1 MRDWCGWRS
10 KQNRDSRVGLAILDP
25 ITRSK
30 AGMQVQHTGDRTQEP
45 DSHPGPSPNLT
56 TSGKPDAPVP
66 ISDWSPGIGK
76 VLGPLLAL
84 CLVWVGVGCSQ
95 PAAETARENAA
106 AEEPARADEE
116 APRKKSTKSKGTTR
130 KAEQRKGIPKD
141 VWPEVWLDRPSE
153 VASERGPGLGG
164 AGEAPAKGTG
174 AAATTAANT
183 PATTTPASPPG
194 TEPSASTAASPTAG
208 SGGSANWIAL
218 LGAEDFADESKAIRS
233 NLTAKLQ
240 SVGTFNGAYREIQ
253 VDAAV
258 LAALAQIAP
267 DYSDAPSW
275 KKNALLVRD
284 VAAELGRESNS
295 VGDKFYKPSREAFDK
310 LDSLLSGSVPPG
322 LEAGPPK
329 MQFVNIAPRYPLM
342 KRFERA
348 QNYLKGSVNNAD
360 LLKKEADKV
369 QREAGVIAL
378 LAEVILSEGYDS
390 SDDDLYRE
398 LVSGVRE
405 GALKVVT
412 AARDQEFDA
421 YTAGLDLMYKSCTK
435 CHSEFKN
442 N

>member
-1 MRDWCGWRS
+1 MRLALEKTS
-10 KQNRDSRVGLAILDP
+10 DSWVGLAILDP

-30 AGMQVQHTGDRTQEP
+30 AGMQVQHTGDRTRKP
-45 DSHPGPSPNLT
+45 DSQPGPAPDLT
-56 TSGKPDAPVP
+56 TGRKPHPPDRIIHWPHWP
-66 ISDWSPGIGK
+66 SP
-76 VLGPLLAL
+76 LWGPLLAL
-84 CLVWVGVGCSQ
+84 CLGWVGGGCSR
-95 PAAETARENAA
+95 PATETSRDEIAVD
-106 AEEPARADEE
+106 EPARSEE
-116 APRKKSTKSKGTTR
+116 ATPRKKSTKAKGTAR
-130 KAEQRKGIPKD
+130 KGEHRKGIPKD

-153 VASERGPGLGG
+153 VAAERGAGLGG
-164 AGEAPAKGTG
+164 AAGAPAT
-174 AAATTAANT
+174 ATSPAPTTTATT
-183 PATTTPASPPG
+183 PATTTPAGTPG
-194 TEPSASTAASPTAG
+194 TEPPASSATSAASSAG
-208 SGGSANWIAL
+208 TGGSSNWIAL
-218 LGAEDFADESKAIRS
+218 LGPDGFADESKAIRS

-295 VGDKFYKPSREAFDK
+295 VGDKFYKPSREAYDK

-322 LEAGPPK
+322 LEAGPAK

-348 QNYLKGSVNNAD
+348 QTYLKGSVNNAD

-405 GALKVVT
+405 GALKVVA

>member
-1 MRDWCGWRS
+1 MQAQHRGERTRTPRIHGGTFPAPTVWLHPAATAQISPRW
-10 KQNRDSRVGLAILDP
+10 SRLRGLW
-25 ITRSK
+25 
-30 AGMQVQHTGDRTQEP
+30 
-45 DSHPGPSPNLT
+45 T
-56 TSGKPDAPVP
+56 T
-66 ISDWSPGIGK
+66 
-76 VLGPLLAL
+76 LLAAWL
-84 CLVWVGVGCSQ
+84 GWNLGGCS
-95 PAAETARENAA
+95 PPTAETAPDNTTSAEPATF
-106 AEEPARADEE
+106 EEPQSEPA
-116 APRKKSTKSKGTTR
+116 APRKKSAKAKGTAR
-130 KAEQRKGIPKD
+130 KGEQRKGIPKD

-153 VASERGPGLGG
+153 VAAERGPGLGG
-164 AGEAPAKGTG
+164 AGGAPATGTG
-174 AAATTAANT
+174 SAATTAGNSQATKT
-183 PATTTPASPPG
+183 PAATPSPVTTPA
-194 TEPSASTAASPTAG
+194 ASETAAAPA
-208 SGGSANWIAL
+208 GGSSDWIAL
-218 LGAEDFADESKAIRS
+218 LGPEGFADESKAIRS

-322 LEAGPPK
+322 LESGPPK

-348 QNYLKGSVNNAD
+348 QTYLKGSVNNAD

-369 QREAGVIAL
+369 QREAGMVAL
-378 LAEVILSEGYDS
+378 LAQVILSEGYDS
-390 SDDDLYRE
+390 ADDDLYRE

-405 GALKVVT
+405 GALKVVA

>member
-1 MRDWCGWRS
+1 MADGEFGSGRTPGVAPRS
-10 KQNRDSRVGLAILDP
+10 LFRQGSISSTIEAPRSGRRNFLLTVIMTASFGLGLAGCRGSSESPLREEQTQDQG
-25 ITRSK
+25 S
-30 AGMQVQHTGDRTQEP
+30 TGDEATA
-45 DSHPGPSPNLT
+45 DS
-56 TSGKPDAPVP
+56 A
-66 ISDWSPGIGK
+66 I
-76 VLGPLLAL
+76 
-84 CLVWVGVGCSQ
+84 
-95 PAAETARENAA
+95 
-106 AEEPARADEE
+106 
-116 APRKKSTKSKGTTR
+116 PRKKSTKPKGTVR
-130 KAEQRKGIPKD
+130 KGEQRKGIPKD

-153 VASERGPGLGG
+153 VAGERGAGMGGGLPAGG
-164 AGEAPAKGTG
+164 STTPDQPA
-174 AAATTAANT
+174 TAA
-183 PATTTPASPPG
+183 TTPASPP
-194 TEPSASTAASPTAG
+194 STSDTKPASPPP
-208 SGGSANWIAL
+208 SGGTTDWVTL
-218 LGAEDFADESKAIRS
+218 LPVEGFADESKSIRS

-240 SVGTFNGAYREIQ
+240 SVGTFNGSYREIQ
-253 VDAAV
+253 IDAAV

-267 DYSDAPSW
+267 DYPEAPSW

-295 VGDKFYKPSREAFDK
+295 VGDKFYKPSRDAFDK

-322 LEAGPPK
+322 LEAGPPR

-348 QNYLKGSVNNAD
+348 QTFLKGNINSAE

-369 QREAGVIAL
+369 QREAGIVAL
-378 LAEVILSEGYDS
+378 LAQVILSEGYDS

-405 GALKVVT
+405 GALKVL
-412 AARDQEFDA
+412 AATRDQEFDA

>member
-1 MRDWCGWRS
+1 
-10 KQNRDSRVGLAILDP
+10 
-25 ITRSK
+25 
-30 AGMQVQHTGDRTQEP
+30 MQVQHTGDRTRKP
-45 DSHPGPSPNLT
+45 DSCLGEAPGQTAGEKLSTPGRGNLWRN
-56 TSGKPDAPVP
+56 
-66 ISDWSPGIGK
+66 WSR
-76 VLGPLLAL
+76 VLSGPLLAFGL
-84 CLVWVGVGCSQ
+84 AWIGGGCSQ
-95 PAAETARENAA
+95 PAAEMARE
-106 AEEPARADEE
+106 ETVEDEPARAEE
-116 APRKKSTKSKGTTR
+116 TAPRKKSAKAKGTAR
-130 KAEQRKGIPKD
+130 KGETRKGIPKD

-164 AGEAPAKGTG
+164 AGGGPATGTG
-174 AAATTAANT
+174 SAAMTAANT
-183 PATTTPASPPG
+183 PVTTTPAAQPG
-194 TEPSASTAASPTAG
+194 TEPAARAEPSPARPAG
-208 SGGSANWIAL
+208 TGGSASWIAL
-218 LGAEDFADESKAIRS
+218 LGPEGFADESKAIRS

-275 KKNALLVRD
+275 KKNALFVRD

-322 LEAGPPK
+322 LEAGPAK

-348 QNYLKGSVNNAD
+348 QTYLKGSVNNAD

-405 GALKVVT
+405 GALKVVA

-421 YTAGLDLMYKSCTK
+421 YTAGLDLMYKACTK

>member
-1 MRDWCGWRS
+1 MADGGFGSGCNPGNSSVSLLRQENSTSVFAAIHTWLRS
-10 KQNRDSRVGLAILDP
+10 LPLTAVVATGFGLGLAGCSGSAEAP
-25 ITRSK
+25 SREE
-30 AGMQVQHTGDRTQEP
+30 AAQEQE
-45 DSHPGPSPNLT
+45 T
-56 TSGKPDAPVP
+56 TSGESGGEA
-66 ISDWSPGIGK
+66 
-76 VLGPLLAL
+76 
-84 CLVWVGVGCSQ
+84 
-95 PAAETARENAA
+95 T
-106 AEEPARADEE
+106 
-116 APRKKSTKSKGTTR
+116 APRKKPTKTKGTAR
-130 KAEQRKGIPKD
+130 KGEQRKGIPKD
-141 VWPEVWLDRPSE
+141 VWPEVWLDHPSE
-153 VASERGPGLGG
+153 VASQRGPGMGG
-164 AGEAPAKGTG
+164 ASPAGESQSASNP
-174 AAATTAANT
+174 TTAANT
-183 PATTTPASPPG
+183 PATAN
-194 TEPSASTAASPTAG
+194 PSATTEARPAAAP
-208 SGGSANWIAL
+208 SGGTADWVSL
-218 LGAEDFADESKAIRS
+218 LSVEGFADESKSIRS

-253 VDAAV
+253 IDAAV

-267 DYSDAPSW
+267 DYPEAPSW

-310 LDSLLSGSVPPG
+310 LDSLFSGSVPPG

-348 QNYLKGSVNNAD
+348 QTFLKGSVNSAD

-369 QREAGVIAL
+369 QREAGIVAL
-378 LAEVILSEGYDS
+378 LSQVILSEGYDS

-398 LVSGVRE
+398 LVSGVRD
-405 GALKVVT
+405 GALKVLA

>member
-1 MRDWCGWRS
+1 
-10 KQNRDSRVGLAILDP
+10 
-25 ITRSK
+25 
-30 AGMQVQHTGDRTQEP
+30 MQAQHRGDRTRKPRVHWGTFPEP
-45 DSHPGPSPNLT
+45 TVGLNPHATGQIPSR
-56 TSGKPDAPVP
+56 
-66 ISDWSPGIGK
+66 WSRLRG
-76 VLGPLLAL
+76 LRATLLAAWL
-84 CLVWVGVGCSQ
+84 GWSVGGCSS
-95 PAAETARENAA
+95 PVAETAGDNAPS
-106 AEEPARADEE
+106 AESVPSEEAQSEPA
-116 APRKKSTKSKGTTR
+116 APRKKSTKAKGTAR
-130 KAEQRKGIPKD
+130 KGEQRKGIPKD

-153 VASERGPGLGG
+153 VAAERGPGMGGG
-164 AGEAPAKGTG
+164 AAPAGTG
-174 AAATTAANT
+174 AAPNTVATRPAAQPTAE
-183 PATTTPASPPG
+183 PSPVTTPA
-194 TEPSASTAASPTAG
+194 ASETAAAPA
-208 SGGSANWIAL
+208 GGSSDWVAL
-218 LGAEDFADESKAIRS
+218 LGPEGFADESKAIRS

-240 SVGTFNGAYREIQ
+240 SVGTFNGAYRDIQ

-284 VAAELGRESNS
+284 VASELGRESSS
-295 VGDKFYKPSREAFDK
+295 VGEKFYKPAREAFDK

-322 LEAGPPK
+322 LESGPPK
-329 MQFVNIAPRYPLM
+329 MQFVNISPRYPLM

-348 QNYLKGSVNNAD
+348 QTYLKGSVNNAD

-369 QREAGVIAL
+369 QREAGMVAL
-378 LAEVILSEGYDS
+378 LAQVILSEGYDS
-390 SDDDLYRE
+390 ADDDLYRE

-405 GALKVVT
+405 GALKVVA